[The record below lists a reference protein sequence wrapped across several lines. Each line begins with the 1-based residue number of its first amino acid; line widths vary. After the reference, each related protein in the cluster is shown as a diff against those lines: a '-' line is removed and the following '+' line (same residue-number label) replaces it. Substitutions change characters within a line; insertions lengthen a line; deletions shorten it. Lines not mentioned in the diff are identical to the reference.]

1 MKKLLSLLLCL
12 CLCLTPVLAEE
23 NVPAQPEPAPQEAE
37 AATVTL
43 QTPSAWAVPCLAD
56 AYGLKLVDDGYTGY
70 ITSPI
75 TVEQTAAMAGQ
86 VYAKLAL
93 LTDEPG
99 EEPVWNVSGS
109 TRGDVVNAL
118 GAAVKAAKFDDGEP
132 VAALQKL
139 GVLRGDGT
147 SLALERTCTYE
158 EAMVMATRT
167 VLGAYDSKNA
177 GSRGLLW
184 KAAKG
189 ENTVYLLGTAHMDR
203 GNLYPFH
210 QTLRNAITSADTVV
224 LELDFQDQAGLA
236 EFAAMQTYGEGDGL
250 KNHIPAELYTR
261 TVNAFAALGLPEE
274 QTNTFKPWALANTV
288 TSLMA
293 SDETAG
299 DAPLA
304 IDLYVN
310 AAAVNAGKAV
320 AGAET
325 YALQG
330 GIFDTLSEEYQT
342 AYLDSGVTMLEAT
355 LAPPADAPQEVDP
368 EYQAALDAQE
378 QMFTDMMTAWQTAD
392 LELFNKT
399 YDKSAIVTS
408 DDELNARLFTDRD
421 PGMVKVAQSW
431 LEKEGKNT
439 AFLAFGAGH
448 MVAPGGIVPE
458 LQKLGYTVEQVTD
471 YLAVPPTPSVLP
483 EPKPEPQPEPE
494 KTPTTITMTFAGDTM
509 LATYPN
515 TTTATNFNGYLAAQS
530 PDYFLAGVKDV
541 FEGDDFTVVNLEC
554 TLSDRALK
562 PVEKSYTPAY
572 WYKGAA
578 GNAGIL
584 AAGSVE
590 MVSLSNNHTEDY
602 GAEGLADTKAAV
614 EAAGLKWG
622 NRDQVVYLEKDGYVI
637 AVVCGG
643 MWNGTYQK
651 DILCRRLAEAAERS
665 DFQVVFFHGGEERK
679 HAPEDWQKT
688 AAHALVDAGADLVVG
703 SHAHVLQPKET
714 YNGVDIVYSLG
725 NFCYGGSAYP
735 ENATA
740 LYQLKLTV
748 EEGKVTA
755 KEGTIIPCYVY
766 TGTRN
771 NFQPAVLAPCPEKQA
786 ILDFMNGL
794 RKSPV

>member
-12 CLCLTPVLAEE
+12 CLCLTPALAAGEE
-23 NVPAQPEPAPQEAE
+23 ETDAP
-37 AATVTL
+37 
-43 QTPSAWAVPCLAD
+43 QTPSVWTLPYLAD

-75 TVEQTAAMAGQ
+75 AAEQIAAMAGQ

-93 LTDEPG
+93 LTDAPAGEPA
-99 EEPVWNVSGS
+99 WNVSGS

-118 GAAVKAAKFDDGEP
+118 GEAVKAAGFDRAEP
-132 VAALQKL
+132 VKALQKL
-139 GVLRGDGT
+139 GVLQGDGV
-147 SLALERTCTYE
+147 SLALERVCTYE

-177 GSRGLLW
+177 GSKGLLW
-184 KAAKG
+184 KATKG

-210 QTLRNAITSADTVV
+210 QTLRNAIQSADTVV
-224 LELDFQDQAGLA
+224 LELDFQDQTGIA
-236 EFAAMQTYGEGDGL
+236 EFVAMQTYGEGDGL
-250 KNHIPAELYTR
+250 KNHIPAELYAR
-261 TVNAFAALGLPEE
+261 TVNAFAQLGLPEE
-274 QTNTFKPWALANTV
+274 QTNIYKPWALANTV
-288 TSLMA
+288 TSLM
-293 SDETAG
+293 SGDETTG
-299 DAPLA
+299 DAPMA

-310 AAAVNAGKAV
+310 AAAVNAGKTV

-342 AYLDSGVTMLEAT
+342 AYLESGVAMLEAT
-355 LAPPADAPQEVDP
+355 FTPPADAPQEVDP
-368 EYQAALDAQE
+368 ELQAALDEQE
-378 QMFTDMMTAWQTAD
+378 RMFTDMMTAWQTAN
-392 LELFNKT
+392 LALFNRV
-399 YDKSAIVTS
+399 YDKTAIVNS
-408 DDELNARLFTDRD
+408 DDELSARLFTDRD
-421 PGMVKVAQSW
+421 PGMVEVAKSY

-458 LQKLGYTVEQVTD
+458 LMGMGYTVEQVVD
-471 YLAVPPTPSVLP
+471 YQAVPPTPTNP
-483 EPKPEPQPEPE
+483 E
-494 KTPTTITMTFAGDTM
+494 PTTITMTFAGDTM

-515 TTTATNFNGYLAAQS
+515 TTTATNFNGYLAAKS

-562 PVEKSYTPAY
+562 PTEKNYTPAY

-578 GNAGIL
+578 GNANIL
-584 AAGSVE
+584 AAGGVE
-590 MVSLSNNHTEDY
+590 VVSLSNNHTEDY
-602 GAEGLADTKAAV
+602 GEKGLADTKAAV

-622 NRDQVVYLEKDGYVI
+622 NRDQTVYLEKDGYRI

-643 MWNGTYQK
+643 LWNATNHLNLIRQ
-651 DILCRRLAEAAERS
+651 RLEAAAEQS
-665 DFQVVFFHGGEERK
+665 DFQVVVFHGGEERE
-679 HAPEDWQKT
+679 HAPESWQKT

-714 YNGVDIVYSLG
+714 YRGVDILYSLG
-725 NFCYGGSAYP
+725 NFCYGGSARP

-748 EEGKVTA
+748 EDGKLTA

-766 TGTRN
+766 TGARN
-771 NFQPAVLAPCPEKQA
+771 NFQPVIMADSPEKQA
-786 ILDFMNGL
+786 VLDFMNGL

>member
-12 CLCLTPVLAEE
+12 CLCLTPALAAGEGE
-23 NVPAQPEPAPQEAE
+23 TAAP
-37 AATVTL
+37 
-43 QTPSAWAVPCLAD
+43 QTPSAWTLPYLAD

-75 TVEQTAAMAGQ
+75 AAEQIAAMAGQ

-93 LTDEPG
+93 LTDAPAGEPA
-99 EEPVWNVSGS
+99 WNVSGS

-118 GAAVKAAKFDDGEP
+118 GEAVKAAGFDSAEP
-132 VAALQKL
+132 VKALQKL
-139 GVLRGDGT
+139 GVLQGDGV
-147 SLALERTCTYE
+147 SLALERVCTYE

-177 GSRGLLW
+177 GSKGLLW
-184 KAAKG
+184 KATKG

-210 QTLRNAITSADTVV
+210 QTLRNAIQSADTVV
-224 LELDFQDQAGLA
+224 LELDFQDQTGIA
-236 EFAAMQTYGEGDGL
+236 EFMAMQTYGEEDGL

-261 TVNAFAALGLPEE
+261 TVNAFAQLGLPEE
-274 QTNTFKPWALANTV
+274 QTNTYKPWALANTV
-288 TSLMA
+288 TSLM
-293 SDETAG
+293 SGDETTG
-299 DAPLA
+299 DAPMA

-310 AAAVNAGKAV
+310 AAAVNAGKTV

-342 AYLDSGVTMLEAT
+342 AYLESGVAMLEAT
-355 LAPPADAPQEVDP
+355 FTPPADAPQEVDP
-368 EYQAALDAQE
+368 ELQAALDEQE
-378 QMFTDMMTAWQTAD
+378 RMFTDMMTAWQTAN
-392 LELFNKT
+392 LALFNRV
-399 YDKSAIVTS
+399 YDKTAIVNS
-408 DDELNARLFTDRD
+408 DDELSARLFTDRD
-421 PGMVKVAQSW
+421 PGMVEVAKSY

-458 LQKLGYTVEQVTD
+458 LMGMGYTVEQVVD
-471 YLAVPPTPSVLP
+471 YQAVPPTPTNP
-483 EPKPEPQPEPE
+483 E
-494 KTPTTITMTFAGDTM
+494 PTTITMTFAGDTM

-515 TTTATNFNGYLAAQS
+515 TTTATNFNGYLAAKS

-562 PVEKSYTPAY
+562 PTEKNYTPAY

-578 GNAGIL
+578 GNANIL
-584 AAGSVE
+584 AAGGVE
-590 MVSLSNNHTEDY
+590 VVSLSNNHTEDY
-602 GAEGLADTKAAV
+602 GEKGLADTKAAV

-622 NRDQVVYLEKDGYVI
+622 NRDQTVYLEKDGYRI

-643 MWNGTYQK
+643 LWNATNHLNLIRQ
-651 DILCRRLAEAAERS
+651 RLEAAAEQS
-665 DFQVVFFHGGEERK
+665 DFQVVVFHGGEERE
-679 HAPEDWQKT
+679 HAPESWQKT

-714 YNGVDIVYSLG
+714 YHGVDILYSLG
-725 NFCYGGSAYP
+725 NFCYGGSARP

-748 EEGKVTA
+748 EDGKLTA

-766 TGTRN
+766 TGARN
-771 NFQPAVLAPCPEKQA
+771 NFQPMIMADSPEKQA
-786 ILDFMNGL
+786 VLDFMNGL

>member
-1 MKKLLSLLLCL
+1 MKKTLSLLLCL
-12 CLCLTPVLAEE
+12 CLLLTPVLAEE
-23 NVPAQPEPAPQEAE
+23 NVPAQPEPAPEGVE
-37 AATVTL
+37 VTTVTL
-43 QTPSAWAVPCLAD
+43 QAPSAWSVPYLAD
-56 AYGLKLVDDGYTGY
+56 ARALKLVDDGYAAY
-70 ITSPI
+70 ITSLI
-75 TVEQTAAMAGQ
+75 TPEQTAALAGQ

-93 LTDEPG
+93 LTDGPG
-99 EEPVWNVSGS
+99 AEPVWNVPGS

-118 GAAVKAAKFDDGEP
+118 GAAVKAAGFDDAES
-132 VAALQKL
+132 VTALQKL
-139 GVLRGDGT
+139 GVLKGDGV
-147 SLALERTCTYE
+147 SLALERGCTYE
-158 EAMVMATRT
+158 EAMVMAART
-167 VLGAYDSKNA
+167 ILGAYDTKNA
-177 GSRGLLW
+177 GSKGLLW
-184 KAAKG
+184 KAAHG

-210 QTLRNAITSADTVV
+210 QTLRNAIQSADTVV

-250 KNHIPAELYTR
+250 KNHVPAELYTR

-274 QTNTFKPWALANTV
+274 QTNTFKPWALSNTV

-304 IDLYVN
+304 IDFYVN
-310 AAAVNAGKAV
+310 AAAVNAGKTV
-320 AGAET
+320 TGAET

-330 GIFDTLSEEYQT
+330 GIFDTLSKEYQT
-342 AYLDSGVTMLEAT
+342 QTLEAAVTMLEAT
-355 LAPPADAPQEVDP
+355 FAPPADAPQEVDP
-368 EYQAALDAQE
+368 EYQAALDEQE
-378 QMFTDMMTAWQTAD
+378 KMFADLMTAWQTAD
-392 LELFNKT
+392 LELFHKT

-408 DDELNARLFTDRD
+408 DDELSARLFTDRD
-421 PGMVKVAQSW
+421 PGMVKVAQSY

-471 YLAVPPTPSVLP
+471 YQAVPPVPSTPAQP
-483 EPKPEPQPEPE
+483 EPKPEPEPAE
-494 KTPTTITMTFAGDTM
+494 PTTITMTFAGDTM

-541 FEGDDFTVVNLEC
+541 FQGDDFTVVNLEC

-562 PVEKSYTPAY
+562 PTEKEYTPAY

-578 GNAGIL
+578 GNANIL
-584 AAGSVE
+584 AAGGVE
-590 MVSLSNNHTEDY
+590 VVSLSNNHTEDY
-602 GAEGLADTKAAV
+602 GEEGLVDTKAAV
-614 EAAGLKWG
+614 EAAGLQWG
-622 NRDQVVYLEKDGYVI
+622 NRDRTVYLEKDGYKI

-643 MWNGTYQK
+643 MWNATNHMRL
-651 DILCRRLAEAAERS
+651 LCQRLEAAAEYS
-665 DFQVVFFHGGEERK
+665 DFQVVVFHGGEERK
-679 HAPEDWQKT
+679 HAPESWQKT

-703 SHAHVLQPKET
+703 SHAHVLQPRET
-714 YNGVDIVYSLG
+714 YKGVDIVYSLG
-725 NFCYGGSAYP
+725 NFCYGGSARP

-748 EEGKVTA
+748 ENGALTA

-771 NFQPAVLAPCPEKQA
+771 NFQPMVMAPCPEKDA
-786 ILDFMNGL
+786 VLDFMNGL
-794 RKSPV
+794 RSSPV

>member
-1 MKKLLSLLLCL
+1 MMKKWLCVLLCL
-12 CLCLTPVLAEE
+12 CLCLTPALAAGEE
-23 NVPAQPEPAPQEAE
+23 DAAAP
-37 AATVTL
+37 
-43 QTPSAWAVPCLAD
+43 QTPSAWTIPYLAD

-75 TVEQTAAMAGQ
+75 AAEQIAAMAGQ

-93 LTDEPG
+93 LTDTPAGEPA
-99 EEPVWNVSGS
+99 WNVPGN

-118 GAAVKAAKFDDGEP
+118 GEAVKAAGFDDAEP
-132 VAALQKL
+132 VKALQKL
-139 GVLRGDGT
+139 GVLQGDGV
-147 SLALERTCTYE
+147 SLALERACTYE

-167 VLGAYDSKNA
+167 VLGAYDTKNA
-177 GSRGLLW
+177 GSKGLLW
-184 KAAKG
+184 KATKG

-210 QTLRNAITSADTVV
+210 QTLRNAIQSADTVV
-224 LELDFQDQAGLA
+224 LELDFQDQTGIA

-261 TVNAFAALGLPEE
+261 TVNAFAQLGLPEE
-274 QTNTFKPWALANTV
+274 QTNTYKPWALANTV
-288 TSLMA
+288 TSLM
-293 SDETAG
+293 SGDETTG
-299 DAPLA
+299 DAPMA

-310 AAAVNAGKAV
+310 AAAVNAGKTV

-342 AYLDSGVTMLEAT
+342 AYLESGVAMLEAT
-355 LAPPADAPQEVDP
+355 FAPPADAPQEVDP
-368 EYQAALDAQE
+368 ELQAALDEQE
-378 QMFTDMMTAWQTAD
+378 QMFTDMMTAWQTAN
-392 LELFNKT
+392 LALFNRI
-399 YDKSAIVTS
+399 YDKTAIVNS

-421 PGMVKVAQSW
+421 PGMVEVAKSY

-458 LQKLGYTVEQVTD
+458 LMGMGYAVEQVVD
-471 YLAVPPTPSVLP
+471 YQAVPPTPTMS
-483 EPKPEPQPEPE
+483 E
-494 KTPTTITMTFAGDTM
+494 PTTITMTFAGDTM

-515 TTTATNFNGYLAAQS
+515 TTTATNFNGYLAAKDPS
-530 PDYFLAGVKDV
+530 YFLAGVKDV

-562 PVEKSYTPAY
+562 PTEKNYTPAY

-578 GNAGIL
+578 DNANIL
-584 AAGSVE
+584 AAGGVE
-590 MVSLSNNHTEDY
+590 VVSLSNNHTEDY

-622 NRDQVVYLEKDGYVI
+622 NRDQTVYLEKDGYRI

-643 MWNGTYQK
+643 LWNATNQLNL
-651 DILCRRLAEAAERS
+651 IRQRLEAAAERS
-665 DFQVVFFHGGEERK
+665 DFQVVVFHGGEERE
-679 HAPEDWQKT
+679 HAPESWQKT

-714 YNGVDIVYSLG
+714 YHGVDILYSLG
-725 NFCYGGSAYP
+725 NFCYGGSARP

-740 LYQLKLTV
+740 LYQLRLTV
-748 EEGKVTA
+748 EDGKLTA

-771 NFQPAVLAPCPEKQA
+771 NFQPTVMADSPEKQA
-786 ILDFMNGL
+786 VLDFMNGL
-794 RKSPV
+794 RKSPL